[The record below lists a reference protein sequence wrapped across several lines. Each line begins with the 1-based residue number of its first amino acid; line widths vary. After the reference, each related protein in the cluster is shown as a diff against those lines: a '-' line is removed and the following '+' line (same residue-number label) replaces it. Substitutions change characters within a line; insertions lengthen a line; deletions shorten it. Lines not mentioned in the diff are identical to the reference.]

1 MLLPLALAAI
11 TAIVLTVV
19 IAPLL
24 KSGGGPPA
32 RLDFDRAVYRDQ
44 LAELDRDIARGLIGD
59 AEAQTARREIERRLL
74 AADRISSA
82 DPRSQKPLPWLAWV
96 LSFVVAGGAG
106 VIYFTLGS
114 PGVPSVPFAAREAA
128 APATASNAADLEKSA
143 AALEAKLEAK
153 PDDVESWILYGRT
166 NAELG
171 RWQQGAD
178 AFARALKLAPEHAE
192 INAPYG
198 EMLVLAANGVVT
210 PAARAAFTAA
220 VAHDPKEGVA
230 RFYLGLADAQA
241 GKIPDAI
248 AAWQK
253 LAAEVPEGAPLRAE
267 LKRRIAAAAQSAG
280 IPEPPLA
287 PPAAAPAQ
295 SAAPGPDATQMAAA
309 EKMTPE
315 ERQQM
320 IRGMVE
326 RLASQL
332 KEKPDDPAGWQR
344 LGHAYVVLGER
355 DKGVDAF
362 EHAAKLDPKNVRI
375 PLDEIDAL
383 LSDQA
388 MEQPLSP
395 QVVALLHRV
404 ESLSPDEP
412 EALWYLGLAAAQT
425 RKPDEATRYW
435 QRLLAGMPPDAPE
448 RKTVSDALAA
458 LKAK

>member
-19 IAPLL
+19 IGPLL
-24 KSGGGPPA
+24 KTGGGAPE

-44 LAELDRDIARGLIGD
+44 LAELDRDLARGVIGE
-59 AEAQTARREIERRLL
+59 AEARTARLEIERRLL
-74 AADRISSA
+74 AADRVSSKK
-82 DPRSQKPLPWLAWV
+82 PRVEKPLPWVAWV
-96 LSFVVAGGAG
+96 LSFAVAGGAG
-106 VIYFTLGS
+106 ALYFTLGS
-114 PGVPSVPFAAREAA
+114 PGIPSLPFASRVAA
-128 APATASNAADLEKSA
+128 ETTTASNANDLEKSA
-143 AALEAKLEAK
+143 AALEAKIEAK
-153 PDDVESWILYGRT
+153 PGDVDSLILYGRT

-210 PAARAAFTAA
+210 PAARAAFAA
-220 VAHDPKEGVA
+220 ALVHNPKEGVA
-230 RFYLGLADAQA
+230 RFYLALADAQA
-241 GKIPDAI
+241 GRIPEAI

-253 LAAEVPEGAPLRAE
+253 LAAEVPEGAPLRTE
-267 LKRRIAAAAQSAG
+267 LKRRIAAAAASAG

-287 PPAAAPAQ
+287 PAAASPPPA
-295 SAAPGPDATQMAAA
+295 AAPGPDAAQMAAA
-309 EKMTPE
+309 AKMTPD

-326 RLASQL
+326 RLAAQL
-332 KEKPDDPAGWQR
+332 TAKPDDVAGWQR

-355 DKGVDAF
+355 DKAVDAF

-388 MEQPLSP
+388 MEQTLSP
-395 QVVALLHRV
+395 QVVALLRRV
-404 ESLSPDEP
+404 EGLSPDEP
-412 EALWYLGLAAAQT
+412 EALWYLGLAAAQAK
-425 RKPDEATRYW
+425 KPDEAQRYW

-458 LKAK
+458 LKSK